1 MVSKRK
7 VLKASRTWSKTL
19 SLIQAKVSLRNARN
33 NVVSTSNTVTIK
45 IRIKIGR
52 ELSLN
57 DVVPKKSLSLYIL
70 LSINLQFW
78 GFVFWPMMENS
89 IKYSK
94 EPNIRLSPLGNAAYT
109 KPISPIVCIDSMK
122 YMMYCDLRKVPAI
135 IAKKMMIIPSGL
147 AREYAGA
154 PQKPPI
160 RGSMFWSFP
169 SQVTPVWT
177 TRLESEQVKHCVYAG
192 PLQVAQE

>member
-33 NVVSTSNTVTIK
+33 KVVSTSNTVTIK

-78 GFVFWPMMENS
+78 GFVF
-89 IKYSK
+89 
-94 EPNIRLSPLGNAAYT
+94 
-109 KPISPIVCIDSMK
+109 
-122 YMMYCDLRKVPAI
+122 
-135 IAKKMMIIPSGL
+135 
-147 AREYAGA
+147 
-154 PQKPPI
+154 
-160 RGSMFWSFP
+160 
-169 SQVTPVWT
+169 
-177 TRLESEQVKHCVYAG
+177 
-192 PLQVAQE
+192 